1 MQLYKIA
8 NEYLSAFDS
17 LSEIDGL
24 DNETIENTL
33 APIKQDIN
41 KKAINIAS
49 YVKNLES
56 DIDQMDE
63 YIRIMKQKQKSM
75 EKNKKS
81 AQNRINSIKSY
92 LRINMENCNISE
104 ISAIEF
110 KIKLGAEDIRTEI
123 FDESILPHYFCQKV
137 VKLVPDKIL
146 IKEAILNGQ
155 EIDGVR
161 LVKTKRLTIT

>member
-1 MQLYKIA
+1 MRLYEIA
-8 NEYLSAFDS
+8 NEYLNAFDS
-17 LSEIDGL
+17 LSDIDGL

-41 KKAINIAS
+41 KKSINIAS
-49 YVKNLES
+49 YIKNLEA
-56 DIDQMDE
+56 DIDQMSE
-63 YIRIMKQKQKSM
+63 YIRKMDQKKKASM
-75 EKNKKS
+75 
-81 AQNRINSIKSY
+81 NRINSIKNY

-104 ISAIEF
+104 IKSPEF

-123 FDESILPHYFCQKV
+123 YDQSILPVNFCRKV
-137 VKLVPDKIL
+137 EKLEPDKAL

-161 LVKTKRLTIT
+161 LIKTKRLTIS